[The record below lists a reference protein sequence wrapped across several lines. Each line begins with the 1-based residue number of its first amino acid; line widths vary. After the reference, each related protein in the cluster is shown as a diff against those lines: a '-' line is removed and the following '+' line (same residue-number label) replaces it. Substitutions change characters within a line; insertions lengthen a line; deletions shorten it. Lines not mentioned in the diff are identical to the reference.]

1 MEIKSIGNVSAG
13 NKPIVDSGMTSQVA
27 QNKVSE
33 QTNVQTVKAVPQVT
47 ESEQT
52 AVARKTAEKE
62 NVQTQAKDI
71 RQPNTEASVRLTLSQ
86 AAKDT
91 QKDSQGVQAQ
101 ANTKTLATEKEAK
114 AKEAKSNRQKASTPM
129 EEAEKQAEKE
139 RTQKAVD
146 YISESLASIRT
157 NLDLSVDEDLGRV
170 VVKIVDPET
179 KEVLKQI
186 PSEEALELAKSLG
199 KMQGIFVKERV

>member
-1 MEIKSIGNVSAG
+1 MEIRSIGNVSAG
-13 NKPIVDSGMTSQVA
+13 NKPIVDSGMVSQVA

-33 QTNVQTVKAVPQVT
+33 QTNVQTVKAVPQVA
-47 ESEQT
+47 ESEQS
-52 AVARKTAEKE
+52 AVTRKAAEKE
-62 NVQTQAKDI
+62 DVQVQVKNNS
-71 RQPNTEASVRLTLSQ
+71 QPNKEASVRLTLSQ
-86 AAKDT
+86 AAKET
-91 QKDSQGVQAQ
+91 QDVQ
-101 ANTKTLATEKEAK
+101 TKESAKTVVSEKEAEARQVDSQRQNRSAQSEEA
-114 AKEAKSNRQKASTPM
+114 AKE
-129 EEAEKQAEKE
+129 AEKE

-157 NLDLSVDEDLGRV
+157 NLDLSVDEDLGRI